1 MHCLKKSNTLIALKL
16 CFVTNNSTPYYI
28 YNHTNTAFW
37 AKTKPVLGQNA
48 IRFGPKR
55 ILFCS
60 KRDKKNGKKTGKSW
74 LVMIYFVILQARTNS
89 TSIQNQQYINSEPT
103 VYLK

>member
-37 AKTKPVLGQNA
+37 AKTEPVLGQNGFCFA
-48 IRFGPKR
+48 VKETKR
-55 ILFCS
+55 MV
-60 KRDKKNGKKTGKSW
+60 KKQGKVGW
-74 LVMIYFVILQARTNS
+74 
-89 TSIQNQQYINSEPT
+89 
-103 VYLK
+103 